1 MVMAVPNFNIVA
13 YKKEKNKIYL
23 KKKEGRG
30 GGRNV
35 ERVRVCLTV

>member
-23 KKKEGRG
+23 KKKRG
-30 GGRNV
+30 
-35 ERVRVCLTV
+35 EEEETLKE